1 MTGGGEIKDKLRR
14 ASVRN
19 GDKRAQVFI
28 PIGALQQICSHG
40 HVKEELRQSCPGWSH
55 DYIDACAR
63 HVCHGQLDTP
73 YTDNSMIKIF
83 AILVLIDEVSNV
95 GCFVRNGIKDRDL
108 PFSLNPAD
116 GGRTLVRRGP
126 GLRVPGSREWA
137 RALTDEFLASQWQVL
152 APIFVRPRYLSV
164 TIQYMESD
172 VVMPWLEKTT
182 GCKPDRYSVVD
193 RVVIHPEHHNF
204 VRFPEMRHHIP
215 HHCQGPCGQFVLKT
229 LYSCRE
235 DDFKKELANLNRCA
249 SKKHLVELYAAMKHG
264 EEYSFLFPWAAG
276 GPLSSLWGRDSLA
289 WCRDDE
295 VADRSVRT
303 INAVRWLAQQC
314 YGLVSQEGL
323 GFVHNSMA
331 GPPYMHT
338 VAGDGFGIH
347 GNIKPDNVLH
357 FSQEPNEYNAGAL
370 KISNTG
376 LIGFNTMNSRSEPSS
391 NAYRAPEHGKRGR
404 HQSCKYDIWSLGCVF
419 SELLPWFIFGPD
431 GVKQYNSKRFNDIH
445 PGQPYVKEDHFFH
458 LVSRRP
464 DNAILKPSVSKVRT
478 PLSLYLTRS
487 PMLIVQGLTDGIK
500 WMEHLRQTVGEGN
513 FLHDFLTYVEDRM
526 LEVDDGVRVSSKD
539 VSDFLGAKFQMCR
552 DDNHKEHCTPKQL
565 LLHVARPRRSN
576 QIVTEQGAHGIP
588 RWAEAQRAPKRRRL
602 T

>member
-1 MTGGGEIKDKLRR
+1 MTGGGAIKDKLRR

-19 GDKRAQVFI
+19 GAKRTQVFI
-28 PIGALQQICSHG
+28 PIGALQ
-40 HVKEELRQSCPGWSH
+40 
-55 DYIDACAR
+55 
-63 HVCHGQLDTP
+63 
-73 YTDNSMIKIF
+73 
-83 AILVLIDEVSNV
+83 
-95 GCFVRNGIKDRDL
+95 
-108 PFSLNPAD
+108 
-116 GGRTLVRRGP
+116 
-126 GLRVPGSREWA
+126 
-137 RALTDEFLASQWQVL
+137 
-152 APIFVRPRYLSV
+152 
-164 TIQYMESD
+164 
-172 VVMPWLEKTT
+172 
-182 GCKPDRYSVVD
+182 
-193 RVVIHPEHHNF
+193 
-204 VRFPEMRHHIP
+204 
-215 HHCQGPCGQFVLKT
+215 
-229 LYSCRE
+229 
-235 DDFKKELANLNRCA
+235 
-249 SKKHLVELYAAMKHG
+249 HLVELYAAMKHG

-323 GFVHNSMA
+323 GFLHNSMA

-391 NAYRAPEHGKRGR
+391 NAYRAPEHGKRDR
-404 HQSCKYDIWSLGCVF
+404 HPSCKYDIWSLGCVF
-419 SELLPWFIFGPD
+419 SELLSWFILGPD

-445 PGQPYVKEDHFFH
+445 LGQHYGKEDHFFH
-458 LVSRRP
+458 LVLRRP
-464 DNAILKPSVSKVRT
+464 DNAILKPSVS
-478 PLSLYLTRS
+478 
-487 PMLIVQGLTDGIK
+487 K

-539 VSDFLGAKFQMCR
+539 VSGFLGAKFQMCR
-552 DDNHKEHCTPKQL
+552 DDNHKEYCI
-565 LLHVARPRRSN
+565 ARPSN
-576 QIVTEQGAHGIP
+576 CCSTSRDLGAAI
-588 RWAEAQRAPKRRRL
+588 R
-602 T
+602 